1 MKTLTFF
8 KTKTPLR
15 KWENGLSNLLFLL
28 WQLPQPG
35 LVYGLALMKRFH
47 LWIAPAFRALHAG
60 LVALVM
66 ATTENLRI
74 YVGLILMF
82 AVAPGSYCW
91 YKVFEGAP
99 RIHGWYHVNYF
110 HLFFL
115 IRFQIAFSFFLI
127 GLYHYLPQDKRT
139 KLLAIPLG
147 FLLMS
152 IAVSIGAESNDD
164 IWRIADMQLFGAGVC
179 FALVLF
185 FGVDYFVWRKFH
197 RADAFEKRL
206 DGIAEVANDLPA
218 EKVVSMFTTTWRE
231 RKEFKAKA

>member
-8 KTKTPLR
+8 KLKRPLCER
-15 KWENGLSNLLFLL
+15 ALSNLLFWL

-35 LVYGLALMKRFH
+35 VAFGLVRMKKLLLMIAHASKEVSVGL
-47 LWIAPAFRALHAG
+47 RALLLA
-60 LVALVM
+60 
-66 ATTENLRI
+66 ATVNNRI

-82 AVAPGSYCW
+82 VAAPLSYCW
-91 YKVFEGAP
+91 YALFDRAHH
-99 RIHGWYHVNYF
+99 IHDWYHVNYF

-115 IRFQIAFSFFLI
+115 IRFQIAFSVFFI

-139 KLLAIPLG
+139 KLLSIPLG

-152 IAVSIGAESNDD
+152 IAVNVMATSNED
-164 IWRIADMQLFGAGVC
+164 IWRMADLQLFGAGIC

-206 DGIAEVANDLPA
+206 DGIVEIANDLPA